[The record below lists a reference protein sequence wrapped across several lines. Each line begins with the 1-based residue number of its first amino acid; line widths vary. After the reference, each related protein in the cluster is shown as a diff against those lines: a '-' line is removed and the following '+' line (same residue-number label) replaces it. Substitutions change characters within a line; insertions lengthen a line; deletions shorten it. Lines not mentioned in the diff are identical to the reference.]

1 MVKIKQVSNAYKE
14 IRKRIALQNQTF
26 FFKKQTHI
34 QEKERERERGLQNR
48 T

>member
-26 FFKKQTHI
+26 FLRNKHTYKKRI
-34 QEKERERERGLQNR
+34 GKGKG
-48 T
+48 